1 MMLLKQLKNPYP
13 INLNRWNVVLFISI
27 FIPLF
32 LIIFQPFGMK
42 DAQIEYKYLLILGHG
57 LATFSVLIINV
68 FLLPATFKTFFS
80 EKNWTILKQVFWF
93 LWNVTTIGSSNY
105 FLANFI
111 TSGSGI
117 QLSSL
122 IYFIIITLAISII
135 PVSFLTIISYNRFL
149 RKNLSVSQEI
159 NNQLKNQL
167 SGNIAENIVI
177 IHSENKKNKLETTD
191 KKLLFIESTGN
202 YVKVWV
208 LENNKMLSKTIR
220 NTIKNIDNQL
230 SDKKYIIKSHRA
242 FIVNVRFIEKVE
254 GNSQGY
260 RLIIKHSDKKVI
272 VARNYINEI
281 KKAIANI
288 ALYP

>member
-260 RLIIKHSDKKVI
+260 RLIIKHSDNQVI